1 MSRLAK
7 DKLVVPG
14 VSWACLSFVGNL
26 DGGWVRPAEG
36 AKHTEFMIKIRGAFG
51 TKSEAEEH
59 AKELQGLDNSVD
71 IYVVN
76 MYEWLLLPPPPV
88 SEMTNVKY
96 TDERLQAIMDGYK
109 ENQKHAAQMFE
120 KRKEDMTAKPSG
132 SNMPFLE
139 AGDENSK
146 FYSKPD
152 ETPIPHPADLVEK
165 YKEEHPDKSM
175 EELVKMADDEVARL
189 IKERDEERKKN
200 LATVEEVTEEA
211 SGSGSSSKG
220 KEKMDPEQM
229 FSA

>member
-7 DKLVVPG
+7 DKLTVPG

-51 TKSEAEEH
+51 SKIEAEEH
-59 AKELQGLDNSVD
+59 AKELQGLDSSVD

-88 SEMTNVKY
+88 SEMNNVKY

-109 ENQKHAAQMFE
+109 ENQRNAAQMFE
-120 KRKEDMTAKPSG
+120 KRKEDMAATPSG
-132 SNMPFLE
+132 SKMPFLE

-146 FYSKPD
+146 FYNKPD
-152 ETPIPHPADLVEK
+152 EAPIPHPSELVDK

-175 EELVKMADDEVARL
+175 EELVKMADEEVAKL
-189 IKERDEERKKN
+189 IKEREEERKKV
-200 LATVEEVTEEA
+200 LATVEEITEEA
-211 SGSGSSSKG
+211 SGSSSSKG
-220 KEKMDPEQM
+220 KGKEKVD
-229 FSA
+229 A

>member
-1 MSRLAK
+1 MSRLTK
-7 DKLVVPG
+7 DKLTVPG

-36 AKHTEFMIKIRGAFG
+36 AKYTEFMIKIRGAFG
-51 TKSEAEEH
+51 SKIEAEEH
-59 AKELQGLDNSVD
+59 ANELQGLDSSVD

-88 SEMTNVKY
+88 SEMNNVKY

-120 KRKEDMTAKPSG
+120 KRKEDMAAAPSG
-132 SNMPFLE
+132 SKMPFLE

-146 FYSKPD
+146 FYNKSD
-152 ETPIPHPADLVEK
+152 EAPIPHPSELVDK

-175 EELVKMADDEVARL
+175 EELVKMADEEVARL
-189 IKERDEERKKN
+189 IKEREEERKKV
-200 LATVEEVTEEA
+200 LATVEEITEEA
-211 SGSGSSSKG
+211 SGSSSSKG
-220 KEKMDPEQM
+220 KEKVD
-229 FSA
+229 A

>member
-7 DKLVVPG
+7 DKVVVPG

-59 AKELQGLDNSVD
+59 AKELQEIDSSVD

-120 KRKEDMTAKPSG
+120 KRKDDMAAKPSG
-132 SNMPFLE
+132 SKMPFLE

-146 FYSKPD
+146 FYTRPD
-152 ETPIPHPADLVEK
+152 EAPIPHPAELVEK

-175 EELVKMADDEVARL
+175 EDLVKMADDEVARL

-220 KEKMDPEQM
+220 KEKVV
-229 FSA
+229 

>member
-51 TKSEAEEH
+51 TKAEAEEH

-88 SEMTNVKY
+88 AEMENVKY

-120 KRKEDMTAKPSG
+120 KRKEDMTATPSG
-132 SNMPFLE
+132 SKMPFLE
-139 AGDENSK
+139 SGDENSK

-152 ETPIPHPADLVEK
+152 EAPIPHPSELVDK
-165 YKEEHPDKSM
+165 FKEEYPDKSM
-175 EELVKMADDEVARL
+175 EELVKMADEEVAKL
-189 IKERDEERKKN
+189 IKEREEERKKN
-200 LATVEEVTEEA
+200 LPTVEEVAEE
-211 SGSGSSSKG
+211 SSSSSKG

-229 FSA
+229 FSG

>member
-1 MSRLAK
+1 MSRLTK
-7 DKLVVPG
+7 DKLTVPG

-36 AKHTEFMIKIRGAFG
+36 AKHNEFMIKIRGAFG
-51 TKSEAEEH
+51 TKGEAEEH
-59 AKELQGLDNSVD
+59 AKELQGMDNSVD

-88 SEMTNVKY
+88 SEMDNVKY

-120 KRKEDMTAKPSG
+120 KRKEDMTATASG
-132 SNMPFLE
+132 SKMPFLE

-146 FYSKPD
+146 FYTKPD
-152 ETPIPHPADLVEK
+152 EAPIPHPAELVEK

-175 EELVKMADDEVARL
+175 EELVKMADDEVAKL
-189 IKERDEERKKN
+189 IKEREEERKKV
-200 LATVEEVTEEA
+200 LATVEEEEA
-211 SGSGSSSKG
+211 SSSSKG
-220 KEKMDPEQM
+220 KEKVD
-229 FSA
+229 A

>member
-51 TKSEAEEH
+51 TKNEAEEH

-88 SEMTNVKY
+88 SEMDNVKY
-96 TDERLQAIMDGYK
+96 NDERLQAIMDGYK

-120 KRKEDMTAKPSG
+120 KRKEDMTATPSG
-132 SNMPFLE
+132 SKMPFLE
-139 AGDENSK
+139 SGDENSK

-152 ETPIPHPADLVEK
+152 EAPIPHPSELVDK
-165 YKEEHPDKSM
+165 FKEEYPDKSM
-175 EELVKMADDEVARL
+175 EELVKMADEEVAKL
-189 IKERDEERKKN
+189 IKEREEERKKN
-200 LATVEEVTEEA
+200 LETVEEVAEE
-211 SGSGSSSKG
+211 SSSSSKG

-229 FSA
+229 FSG

>member
-1 MSRLAK
+1 MSRLTK
-7 DKLVVPG
+7 DKLTVPG

-51 TKSEAEEH
+51 SKIEAEEH
-59 AKELQGLDNSVD
+59 ANVLQGLDSSVD

-88 SEMTNVKY
+88 SEMNNAKY

-120 KRKEDMTAKPSG
+120 KRKEDMTATPSG
-132 SNMPFLE
+132 SKMPFLE

-146 FYSKPD
+146 FYTKPD
-152 ETPIPHPADLVEK
+152 EAPIPHPAELVEK

-175 EELVKMADDEVARL
+175 EELVKMADEEVAKL
-189 IKERDEERKKN
+189 IKEREEERKKN
-200 LATVEEVTEEA
+200 LPTVEEITEEA
-211 SGSGSSSKG
+211 SGSSSSKG
-220 KEKMDPEQM
+220 KGKEKVD
-229 FSA
+229 A

>member
-7 DKLVVPG
+7 DKLTVPG

-51 TKSEAEEH
+51 SKGEAEEH
-59 AKELQGLDNSVD
+59 AKELQNLDNSVD

-88 SEMTNVKY
+88 SEMENVKY

-109 ENQKHAAQMFE
+109 DNQKYAAQMFE

-132 SNMPFLE
+132 SSMPFLE

-146 FYSKPD
+146 FYTKPD
-152 ETPIPHPADLVEK
+152 ETPIPHPSELVDK
-165 YKEEHPDKSM
+165 FKGEHPDKSI
-175 EELVKMADDEVARL
+175 EELVKMADEEVARL
-189 IKERDEERKKN
+189 IKEREEERKKN
-200 LATVEEVTEEA
+200 LPAIEEEA
-211 SGSGSSSKG
+211 SGSSKG

-229 FSA
+229 FSG

>member
-7 DKLVVPG
+7 DKLTVPG

-51 TKSEAEEH
+51 TKGEAEEH
-59 AKELQGLDNSVD
+59 AKELQGMDNSVD

-88 SEMTNVKY
+88 SEMDNVKY

-120 KRKEDMTAKPSG
+120 KRKEDMTATASG
-132 SNMPFLE
+132 SKMPFLE

-146 FYSKPD
+146 FYTKPD
-152 ETPIPHPADLVEK
+152 EAPIPHPAELVEK

-175 EELVKMADDEVARL
+175 EELVKMADDEVAKL
-189 IKERDEERKKN
+189 IKEREEERKKV
-200 LATVEEVTEEA
+200 LATVEEEEA
-211 SGSGSSSKG
+211 SSSSKG
-220 KEKMDPEQM
+220 KEKVD
-229 FSA
+229 A

>member
-1 MSRLAK
+1 MSRLAQ
-7 DKLVVPG
+7 DKLTVPG

-59 AKELQGLDNSVD
+59 AKELQGIDNSVD

-88 SEMTNVKY
+88 AEMENVKY
-96 TDERLQAIMDGYK
+96 TDDRLQAIMDGYK

-132 SNMPFLE
+132 SKMPFLE

-146 FYSKPD
+146 FYTKPD
-152 ETPIPHPADLVEK
+152 ETPIPHPSELVDK
-165 YKEEHPDKSM
+165 YKQEHPDKSI
-175 EELVKMADDEVARL
+175 EELVKMADEEVAKL
-189 IKERDEERKKN
+189 IKEREEERKKN
-200 LATVEEVTEEA
+200 LPTVEEVAEE
-211 SGSGSSSKG
+211 SSSSSKG
-220 KEKMDPEQM
+220 KEKVD
-229 FSA
+229 A

>member
-1 MSRLAK
+1 MSRLTK
-7 DKLVVPG
+7 DKLTVPG

-51 TKSEAEEH
+51 TKGEAEEH
-59 AKELQGLDNSVD
+59 AKELQGMDNSVD

-88 SEMTNVKY
+88 SEMDNVKY

-120 KRKEDMTAKPSG
+120 KRKEDMAAKPSG

-139 AGDENSK
+139 SGDENSK

-152 ETPIPHPADLVEK
+152 EEPIPHPSDLVDK
-165 YKEEHPDKSM
+165 YKQEHPDKSI

-189 IKERDEERKKN
+189 IKEREEERKKN
-200 LATVEEVTEEA
+200 LATVEEVPEEA
-211 SGSGSSSKG
+211 TGSGSSSKG
-220 KEKMDPEQM
+220 KEKM
-229 FSA
+229 FSD

>member
-7 DKLVVPG
+7 DKLTVPG

-51 TKSEAEEH
+51 TKGEAEEH
-59 AKELQGLDNSVD
+59 AKELQGLDSSVD

-88 SEMTNVKY
+88 SEMENVKY
-96 TDERLQAIMDGYK
+96 TDDRLQAIMDGYK

-120 KRKEDMTAKPSG
+120 KRKEDMNAKPSG
-132 SNMPFLE
+132 STMPFLE

-146 FYSKPD
+146 FYNKPD
-152 ETPIPHPADLVEK
+152 EAPIPHPSELVDK

-175 EELVKMADDEVARL
+175 EELVKMADEEVAKL
-189 IKERDEERKKN
+189 IKEREEERKKV
-200 LATVEEVTEEA
+200 LATVEEEEA
-211 SGSGSSSKG
+211 SSSSKG
-220 KEKMDPEQM
+220 KEKVD
-229 FSA
+229 A

>member
-7 DKLVVPG
+7 DKLTVPG

-51 TKSEAEEH
+51 SKSEAEEH
-59 AKELQGLDNSVD
+59 AKELQGLDSSVD

-88 SEMTNVKY
+88 SEMENVKY
-96 TDERLQAIMDGYK
+96 TDDRLQAIMDGYK

-132 SNMPFLE
+132 STMPFLE
-139 AGDENSK
+139 SGDENSK
-146 FYSKPD
+146 FYNKPD
-152 ETPIPHPADLVEK
+152 EAPIPHPSELVDK

-175 EELVKMADDEVARL
+175 EELVKMADEEVAKL
-189 IKERDEERKKN
+189 IKEREEERKKV
-200 LATVEEVTEEA
+200 LTTVEEEGA
-211 SGSGSSSKG
+211 SSSSKG
-220 KEKMDPEQM
+220 KEKVD
-229 FSA
+229 A

>member
-7 DKLVVPG
+7 DKLTVPG

-51 TKSEAEEH
+51 SKIEAEEH
-59 AKELQGLDNSVD
+59 AKELQGIDSSVD

-88 SEMTNVKY
+88 AEMDNVKY

-120 KRKEDMTAKPSG
+120 KRKEDMAAKPSG
-132 SNMPFLE
+132 SKMPFLE

-146 FYSKPD
+146 FYNKPD
-152 ETPIPHPADLVEK
+152 EAPIPHPSELVEK
-165 YKEEHPDKSM
+165 FKEEYPDKSM
-175 EELVKMADDEVARL
+175 EELVKMADEEVAKL
-189 IKERDEERKKN
+189 IKEREEERKKN
-200 LATVEEVTEEA
+200 LPAIEEITEEV
-211 SGSGSSSKG
+211 SGSSKG
-220 KEKMDPEQM
+220 KEKVDPEQM

>member
-1 MSRLAK
+1 MSRLTK
-7 DKLVVPG
+7 DKLTVPG

-51 TKSEAEEH
+51 TKGEAEEH
-59 AKELQGLDNSVD
+59 AKELQGMDNSVD

-88 SEMTNVKY
+88 SEMDNVKY

-120 KRKEDMTAKPSG
+120 KRKEDMTATASG
-132 SNMPFLE
+132 SKMPFLE

-146 FYSKPD
+146 FYNKPD
-152 ETPIPHPADLVEK
+152 EAPIPHPSELVDK

-175 EELVKMADDEVARL
+175 EELVKMADEEVAKL
-189 IKERDEERKKN
+189 IKEREEERKKN
-200 LATVEEVTEEA
+200 LPTVEEITEEA
-211 SGSGSSSKG
+211 SGSSSSKG
-220 KEKMDPEQM
+220 KGKEKVD
-229 FSA
+229 A

>member
-7 DKLVVPG
+7 DKLTVPG

-59 AKELQGLDNSVD
+59 AKELQGIDNSVD

-88 SEMTNVKY
+88 AEMENVKY
-96 TDERLQAIMDGYK
+96 TDDRLQAIMDGYK

-132 SNMPFLE
+132 SKMPFLE

-146 FYSKPD
+146 FYTKPD
-152 ETPIPHPADLVEK
+152 ETPIPHPSELVDK
-165 YKEEHPDKSM
+165 YKQEHPDKSI
-175 EELVKMADDEVARL
+175 EELVKMADEEVAKL
-189 IKERDEERKKN
+189 IKEREEDRKKN
-200 LATVEEVTEEA
+200 LPTVEEVAEE
-211 SGSGSSSKG
+211 SSSSSKG
-220 KEKMDPEQM
+220 KEKVD
-229 FSA
+229 A

>member
-1 MSRLAK
+1 MSRLVK

-59 AKELQGLDNSVD
+59 AKELQGLDSSVD

-88 SEMTNVKY
+88 SEMVNVKY
-96 TDERLQAIMDGYK
+96 TDDRLQSIMDGYK

-139 AGDENSK
+139 AGDDNSR

-152 ETPIPHPADLVEK
+152 EAPIPHPAELVEK

-189 IKERDEERKKN
+189 IKEREEERKKN

-220 KEKMDPEQM
+220 KEKVV
-229 FSA
+229 

>member
-51 TKSEAEEH
+51 TKNEAEEH

-88 SEMTNVKY
+88 SEMDNVKY
-96 TDERLQAIMDGYK
+96 NDERLQAIMDGYK

-120 KRKEDMTAKPSG
+120 KRKEDMTATPSG
-132 SNMPFLE
+132 SKMPFLE
-139 AGDENSK
+139 SGDENSK

-152 ETPIPHPADLVEK
+152 EAPIPHPSELVDK
-165 YKEEHPDKSM
+165 FKEEYPDKSM
-175 EELVKMADDEVARL
+175 EELVKMADEEVAKL
-189 IKERDEERKKN
+189 IKEREEERKKN
-200 LATVEEVTEEA
+200 LPTVDEVAEE
-211 SGSGSSSKG
+211 SSSSSKG

-229 FSA
+229 FSG

>member
-7 DKLVVPG
+7 DKVVVPG

-59 AKELQGLDNSVD
+59 AKELQEMDSSVD

-120 KRKEDMTAKPSG
+120 KRKDDMAAKPSG
-132 SNMPFLE
+132 SKMPFLE

>member
-1 MSRLAK
+1 MSRLLK
-7 DKLVVPG
+7 DKLTVPG

-59 AKELQGLDNSVD
+59 ANELQGLDNSVD

-88 SEMTNVKY
+88 AEMVNVKY

-120 KRKEDMTAKPSG
+120 KRKEDMTAKASG

-139 AGDENSK
+139 SGDENSK
-146 FYSKPD
+146 FYTKPD
-152 ETPIPHPADLVEK
+152 EAPIPHPSELVDK

-175 EELVKMADDEVARL
+175 EELVKMADEEVARL
-189 IKERDEERKKN
+189 IKEREEERKKN
-200 LATVEEVTEEA
+200 LATVEEVAEE
-211 SGSGSSSKG
+211 SSSSSKG
-220 KEKMDPEQM
+220 KEKMNPEQM
-229 FSA
+229 FSD

>member
-1 MSRLAK
+1 MSRLTK
-7 DKLVVPG
+7 DKLTVPG

-51 TKSEAEEH
+51 TKGEAEEH
-59 AKELQGLDNSVD
+59 AKELQGMDNSVD

-88 SEMTNVKY
+88 SEMDNVKY

-120 KRKEDMTAKPSG
+120 KRKEDMTATASG
-132 SNMPFLE
+132 SKMPFLE

-146 FYSKPD
+146 FYTKPD
-152 ETPIPHPADLVEK
+152 EAPIPHPAELVEK

-175 EELVKMADDEVARL
+175 EELVKMADDEVAKL
-189 IKERDEERKKN
+189 IKEREEERKKV
-200 LATVEEVTEEA
+200 LATVEEEEA
-211 SGSGSSSKG
+211 SSSSKG
-220 KEKMDPEQM
+220 KEKVD
-229 FSA
+229 A

>member
-1 MSRLAK
+1 MSRLVK

-59 AKELQGLDNSVD
+59 AKELQGLDSSVD

-88 SEMTNVKY
+88 SEMVNVKY
-96 TDERLQAIMDGYK
+96 TDDRLQSIMDGYK

-120 KRKEDMTAKPSG
+120 KRKEDMTTKPSG

-139 AGDENSK
+139 AGDENSR

-152 ETPIPHPADLVEK
+152 EAPIPHPAELVEK
-165 YKEEHPDKSM
+165 YKEEYPDKSM
-175 EELVKMADDEVARL
+175 EELVKMADNEVARL
-189 IKERDEERKKN
+189 IKEREEERKNN
-200 LATVEEVTEEA
+200 LETVEEVTEED

-220 KEKMDPEQM
+220 KEKVV
-229 FSA
+229 

>member
-7 DKLVVPG
+7 DKLTVPG

-51 TKSEAEEH
+51 TKGEAEEH
-59 AKELQGLDNSVD
+59 AKELQGMDNSVD

-88 SEMTNVKY
+88 AEMENVKY

-120 KRKEDMTAKPSG
+120 KRKEDMAAKPSG
-132 SNMPFLE
+132 SKMPFLE

-146 FYSKPD
+146 FYTKPD
-152 ETPIPHPADLVEK
+152 ETPIPHPSELVDK
-165 YKEEHPDKSM
+165 YKEEHPDKSI
-175 EELVKMADDEVARL
+175 EELVKMADEEVARL
-189 IKERDEERKKN
+189 IKEREEERKKN
-200 LATVEEVTEEA
+200 LPTVEEVTEE
-211 SGSGSSSKG
+211 SSSSSKG
-220 KEKMDPEQM
+220 KEKVD
-229 FSA
+229 A

>member
-7 DKLVVPG
+7 DKFTVPG
-14 VSWACLSFVGNL
+14 VPWACLSFVGNL

-51 TKSEAEEH
+51 TKGEAEEH
-59 AKELQGLDNSVD
+59 AKELQGMDNSVD

-88 SEMTNVKY
+88 SEMDNVKY

-120 KRKEDMTAKPSG
+120 KRKEDMTATASG
-132 SNMPFLE
+132 SKMPFLE

-146 FYSKPD
+146 FYNK
-152 ETPIPHPADLVEK
+152 AD
-165 YKEEHPDKSM
+165 
-175 EELVKMADDEVARL
+175 
-189 IKERDEERKKN
+189 
-200 LATVEEVTEEA
+200 
-211 SGSGSSSKG
+211 
-220 KEKMDPEQM
+220 
-229 FSA
+229 

>member
-7 DKLVVPG
+7 DKLTVPG

-26 DGGWVRPAEG
+26 DGGWARPAEG

-51 TKSEAEEH
+51 TKGEAEEH

-88 SEMTNVKY
+88 AEMVNVKY
-96 TDERLQAIMDGYK
+96 TDDRLQAIMDGYK

-139 AGDENSK
+139 SGDENSK
-146 FYSKPD
+146 FYTKPD
-152 ETPIPHPADLVEK
+152 EAPIPHPSELVDK

-175 EELVKMADDEVARL
+175 EELVKMADEEVARL
-189 IKERDEERKKN
+189 IKECEEERKKN
-200 LATVEEVTEEA
+200 LATVEEVAEE
-211 SGSGSSSKG
+211 SSSSSKG
-220 KEKMDPEQM
+220 KEKMNPEQM
-229 FSA
+229 FSD

>member
-7 DKLVVPG
+7 DKFTVPG

-51 TKSEAEEH
+51 TKGEAEEH
-59 AKELQGLDNSVD
+59 AKELQNMDNSVD

-88 SEMTNVKY
+88 SEMENVKY

-120 KRKEDMTAKPSG
+120 KRKEDMTAKASG
-132 SNMPFLE
+132 SSMPFLE

-146 FYSKPD
+146 FYNKPD
-152 ETPIPHPADLVEK
+152 EAPIPHPSELVDK

-175 EELVKMADDEVARL
+175 EELVKMADDEVAKL
-189 IKERDEERKKN
+189 IKEREEERKKV
-200 LATVEEVTEEA
+200 LATVEEEEA
-211 SGSGSSSKG
+211 SSSSKG
-220 KEKMDPEQM
+220 KEKVD
-229 FSA
+229 A

>member
-7 DKLVVPG
+7 DKLTVPG

-51 TKSEAEEH
+51 SKIEAEEH
-59 AKELQGLDNSVD
+59 AKELQGLDSSVD

-88 SEMTNVKY
+88 SEMDNVKY

-109 ENQKHAAQMFE
+109 DNQKHAAQMFE
-120 KRKEDMTAKPSG
+120 KRKEDMAAKPSG

-146 FYSKPD
+146 FYNKPD
-152 ETPIPHPADLVEK
+152 EAPIPHPSELVEK
-165 YKEEHPDKSM
+165 FKEDHPDKSI
-175 EELVKMADDEVARL
+175 EELVKMADEEVAKL
-189 IKERDEERKKN
+189 IKEREEERKKN
-200 LATVEEVTEEA
+200 LTVIEEVAEEA
-211 SGSGSSSKG
+211 PDSGSSSKG
-220 KEKMDPEQM
+220 KEKVV
-229 FSA
+229 

>member
-1 MSRLAK
+1 
-7 DKLVVPG
+7 
-14 VSWACLSFVGNL
+14 VGNL

-51 TKSEAEEH
+51 SKTEAEEH
-59 AKELQGLDNSVD
+59 AKELQGLDSSVD

-76 MYEWLLLPPPPV
+76 MYEWLLLPPPPL
-88 SEMTNVKY
+88 SEMDNVKY
-96 TDERLQAIMDGYK
+96 TDDRLQAIMDGYK

-146 FYSKPD
+146 FYTRPD
-152 ETPIPHPADLVEK
+152 EAPIPHPAELVEK

-175 EELVKMADDEVARL
+175 EDLVKMADDEVARL

-229 FSA
+229 FSG

>member
-1 MSRLAK
+1 MSRLTK
-7 DKLVVPG
+7 DKLTVPG
-14 VSWACLSFVGNL
+14 MSWACLSFVGNL

-51 TKSEAEEH
+51 SKGEAEEH
-59 AKELQGLDNSVD
+59 AKELQNLDNSVD

-88 SEMTNVKY
+88 SEMENVKY

-109 ENQKHAAQMFE
+109 DNQKYAAQMFE

-132 SNMPFLE
+132 SSMPFLE

-146 FYSKPD
+146 FYTKPD
-152 ETPIPHPADLVEK
+152 ETPIPHPSELVEK
-165 YKEEHPDKSM
+165 FKGEHPDKSI
-175 EELVKMADDEVARL
+175 EELVKMADEEVARL
-189 IKERDEERKKN
+189 IKEREEERKKN
-200 LATVEEVTEEA
+200 LPAIEEEA
-211 SGSGSSSKG
+211 SGSSKG

-229 FSA
+229 FSG

>member
-7 DKLVVPG
+7 DKLTVPG

-51 TKSEAEEH
+51 SKIEAEEH
-59 AKELQGLDNSVD
+59 AKELQGLDSSVD

-88 SEMTNVKY
+88 SEMNNVKY

-109 ENQKHAAQMFE
+109 ENQRNAAQMFE
-120 KRKEDMTAKPSG
+120 KRKEDMAATPSG
-132 SNMPFLE
+132 SKMPFLE

-146 FYSKPD
+146 FYNKPD
-152 ETPIPHPADLVEK
+152 EAPIPHPSELVDK

-175 EELVKMADDEVARL
+175 EELVKMADEEVAKL
-189 IKERDEERKKN
+189 IKEREEERKKV
-200 LATVEEVTEEA
+200 LTTVEEITEEA
-211 SGSGSSSKG
+211 SGSSSSKG
-220 KEKMDPEQM
+220 KGKEKVD
-229 FSA
+229 A

>member
-51 TKSEAEEH
+51 TKNEAEEH

-88 SEMTNVKY
+88 SEMDNVKY
-96 TDERLQAIMDGYK
+96 NDERLQAIMDGYK

-120 KRKEDMTAKPSG
+120 KRKEDMTATPSG
-132 SNMPFLE
+132 SKMPFLE
-139 AGDENSK
+139 SGDENSK

-152 ETPIPHPADLVEK
+152 EAPIPHPSELVDK
-165 YKEEHPDKSM
+165 FKEEYPDKSM
-175 EELVKMADDEVARL
+175 EELVKMADEEVAKL
-189 IKERDEERKKN
+189 IKEREEERKKN
-200 LATVEEVTEEA
+200 LPTVEEVAEE
-211 SGSGSSSKG
+211 SSSSSKG

-229 FSA
+229 FSG

>member
-1 MSRLAK
+1 MSRLTK
-7 DKLVVPG
+7 DKLTVPG
-14 VSWACLSFVGNL
+14 MSWACLSFVGNL

-51 TKSEAEEH
+51 TKGEAEEH
-59 AKELQGLDNSVD
+59 AKELQGMDNSVD

-88 SEMTNVKY
+88 SEMDNVKY

-120 KRKEDMTAKPSG
+120 KRKEDMTATASG
-132 SNMPFLE
+132 SKMPFLE

-146 FYSKPD
+146 FYTKAD
-152 ETPIPHPADLVEK
+152 ETPIPHPAELVEK

-175 EELVKMADDEVARL
+175 EELVKMADDEVAKL
-189 IKERDEERKKN
+189 IKEREEERKKV
-200 LATVEEVTEEA
+200 LATVEEEEA
-211 SGSGSSSKG
+211 SSSSKG
-220 KEKMDPEQM
+220 KEKVD
-229 FSA
+229 A